1 MAELRTWLLKGFF
14 HEFGAETGLE
24 KTFPGGFLMIRF
36 RNSPA
41 MVAYLPPD
49 EGFECLVGGDDDADI
64 DYMMDPTLE
73 PLHCKI
79 AWHTGFSGWTV
90 EDLGTSF
97 GTSVQNERID
107 ASRPVLLTDKDV
119 IRPGGGLL
127 QMQFYAGA
135 TLFAR
140 MSQAGVT
147 RTVARLKDRKPK
159 DGEPKDGE

>member
-1 MAELRTWLLKGFF
+1 VAELRTWLLKEFF
-14 HEFGAETGLE
+14 HSFGAEKGLE
-24 KTFPGGFLMIRF
+24 ETFPGAFLMIRF
-36 RNSPA
+36 RNTPPL
-41 MVAYLPPD
+41 VAYLEPN
-49 EGFECLVGGDDDADI
+49 EGFTCVVGGDEDADI
-64 DYMMDPTLE
+64 DFMMDPTLE

-97 GTSVQNERID
+97 GTAVQDERID

-119 IRPGGGLL
+119 IKPGGGLL
-127 QMQFYAGA
+127 QLQFYAGK

-140 MSQAGVT
+140 MTQAGVT

-159 DGEPKDGE
+159 KAAE